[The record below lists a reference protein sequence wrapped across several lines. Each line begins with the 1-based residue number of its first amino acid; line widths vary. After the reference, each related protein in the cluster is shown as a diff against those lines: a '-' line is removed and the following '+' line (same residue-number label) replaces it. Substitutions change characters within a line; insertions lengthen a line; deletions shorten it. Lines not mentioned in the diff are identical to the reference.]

1 MSGYSLSRWRQ
12 RWLIAPIIVANVPS
26 TLAQGQFENFFQ
38 GWDSII
44 KDSLEVNC
52 SKELEGYKN
61 NPSAKWPVVDCI
73 LDDFSESRK
82 AEGAAAAL
90 TFGLAPMVLQ
100 NIGPNT
106 SETSL
111 LFMRRP
117 LLALLI
123 AISSPWPRNP
133 DSKVYDKIVK
143 QPTAMNQPEVQSDE
157 WSIWPAENNK
167 PIGMMVLFVEYAM
180 ALGAAANVALLSY
193 QLGHWAFFAS
203 ANNTY
208 DPVLFTYCSLLIHL
222 VGIFSMFLSFREP
235 ERTGGT
241 NWFERWLVNEFRPAA
256 QNSPLRLTRRKK
268 EEVWIPLRL
277 LWKPLKFFLTWLL
290 SIAPTLQVLMGTIML
305 SGSLLTAQVDAR
317 DCLFRYI
324 ASTIVARALL
334 QYELSCLT
342 RKDDTTES
350 QANSHE
356 KTETGLSTY
365 TLIGKPS

>member
-1 MSGYSLSRWRQ
+1 MSGSSLSRWRQ

-26 TLAQGQFENFFQ
+26 TLGQGQFENFFQ

-52 SKELEGYKN
+52 SKELEGYKK
-61 NPSAKWPVVDCI
+61 NPDTKWSVVDCI

-90 TFGLAPMVLQ
+90 TFGMAPVVLQ

-106 SETSL
+106 SETSV

-117 LLALLI
+117 LLALIL

-133 DSKVYDKIVK
+133 KSKIYEKIYVGDKSNPKIPPVD
-143 QPTAMNQPEVQSDE
+143 QPEDQPDK
-157 WSIWPAENNK
+157 WPIWPKAEDK
-167 PIGMMVLFVEYAM
+167 LMGKVVLFAEYAL
-180 ALGAAANVALLSY
+180 AVGAAANVALLSY
-193 QLGHWAFFAS
+193 QLGHLAFFAS

-222 VGIFSMFLSFREP
+222 AGIFSMFLSFREH
-235 ERTGGT
+235 ERKDGT
-241 NWFERWLVNEFRPAA
+241 DWFQWWLSNEFQLSAF
-256 QNSPLRLTRRKK
+256 NTPLRLRNP
-268 EEVWIPLRL
+268 EQEVWKPLRL
-277 LWKPLKFFLTWLL
+277 FIKWIL

-305 SGSLLTAQVDAR
+305 SGSLLTAQGDAR

-324 ASTIVARALL
+324 GSTIVARGLVE
-334 QYELSCLT
+334 YELWCLT
-342 RKDDTTES
+342 RKGDTTES
-350 QANSHE
+350 E
-356 KTETGLSTY
+356 LRIPRKTETELTNYS
-365 TLIGKPS
+365 LVRQSS